1 SPSLR
6 AIAESRCANSR
17 KRKKKGCLP
26 TEAKGTRIRLARGEL
41 SEGLVSSSV
50 AAAAA
55 PAHSAP
61 ESGRA
66 DPCVFLRVGRRDVPG
81 HHHAASAR
89 SSIRG
94 ASCVAW

>member
-55 PAHSAP
+55 HSAP

-66 DPCVFLRVGRRDVPG
+66 DPCVFLRVARYVPAAHAEKDTRVSTARLRR
-81 HHHAASAR
+81 SLIN
-89 SSIRG
+89 S
-94 ASCVAW
+94 W